1 MVINKLSLS
10 GLLIVGSC
18 LSSSAALLAD
28 FSGGGLPYAE
38 GGLRTAPV
46 LAGKVL
52 SGGPSGDYYHL
63 LDGAEGSAGNYVS
76 VASGASTAGWQSAIF
91 TMDFRADRIQ
101 ADGFGVAFLDS
112 AIHGTSGVV
121 KAGTTGAAD
130 VEERGQYSNSIGVGF
145 RTFNGTNAT
154 AFYNGVESPDAAYSI
169 TAGQWGSME
178 ITLDRDA
185 ASGDVLL
192 NANTYSGTSLSGTA
206 SNVFTDYAIPG
217 VTMEEFRMQI
227 SGRTGG
233 ASMDLDIDNLSLIV
247 NVPEPATSL
256 LAGLSLLALGVR
268 RRR

>member
-1 MVINKLSLS
+1 
-10 GLLIVGSC
+10 

-28 FSGGGLPYAE
+28 FDGGGVPYAE
-38 GGLRTAPV
+38 GAVRNAPV
-46 LAGKVL
+46 NAGQIVA
-52 SGGPSGDYYHL
+52 GGPGGNYYHL

-76 VASGASTAGWQSAIF
+76 VSSGGSTAGWQSATF

-101 ADGFGVAFLDS
+101 ADGFAVAFLDS
-112 AIHGTSGVV
+112 ATHGTSGVV
-121 KAGTTGAAD
+121 GAGTGGGAD

-154 AFYNGVESPDAAYSI
+154 AYYNGVESPDAAYTI

-178 ITLDRDA
+178 IQLDRD

-192 NANTYSGTSLSGTA
+192 NANAYSGTSLSGTA
-206 SNVFTDYAIPG
+206 SNVFTDYSIPG
-217 VTMEEFRMQI
+217 VTLEEFRMQI

-233 ASMDLDIDNLSLIV
+233 SSMDLDIDNLNLIV

-256 LAGLSLLALGVR
+256 LAGLSLLALGAR

>member
-38 GGLRTAPV
+38 GGLRTAPI

-91 TMDFRADRIQ
+91 TMDMRADRIQ
-101 ADGFGVAFLDS
+101 ADGFGIAFLDT
-112 AIHGTSGVV
+112 ATHGTSGVV
-121 KAGTTGAAD
+121 AAGTTGVAGE
-130 VEERGQYSNSIGVGF
+130 EERGQYSNSIGVGF

-154 AFYNGVESPDAAYSI
+154 ANYNGAQSADAGYTL
-169 TAGQWGSME
+169 TAGQWGSVE
-178 ITLDRDA
+178 ITLDRDGN
-185 ASGDVLL
+185 GDVLL
-192 NANTYSGTSLSGTA
+192 NANTYSGTSQSGTA
-206 SNVFTDYAIPG
+206 SSVFTDYAIPG
-217 VTMEEFRMQI
+217 VTLEEFRMQI

>member
-38 GGLRTAPV
+38 GGLRTAPI

-76 VASGASTAGWQSAIF
+76 VASGASTAGWQSATF

-121 KAGTTGAAD
+121 KAGTTGASD

-154 AFYNGVESPDAAYSI
+154 ANYNGAQSADAGYTL
-169 TAGQWGSME
+169 TAGQWGSVE
-178 ITLDRDA
+178 ITLDRDGN
-185 ASGDVLL
+185 GDVLL
-192 NANTYSGTSLSGTA
+192 NANTYSGTSQSGTA